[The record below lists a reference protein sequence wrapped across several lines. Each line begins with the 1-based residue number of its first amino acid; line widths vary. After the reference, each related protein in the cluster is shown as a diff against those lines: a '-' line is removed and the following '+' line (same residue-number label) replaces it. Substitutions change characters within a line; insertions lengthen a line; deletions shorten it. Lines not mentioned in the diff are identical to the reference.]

1 MFNNQTKEDKMFNTQ
16 KKEELPKKVWLVIEK
31 NVYGSTQSFSV
42 IKNHQDIE
50 EAMKFKIYLE
60 ALNDRKH
67 QTYFLASDV
76 DTVMNRVITS
86 HNKSVKEKEVA

>member
-31 NVYGSTQSFSV
+31 NTYGDSQSFSV
-42 IKNHQDIE
+42 IKNHQDIK

-67 QTYFLASDV
+67 QTYFLASDIK
-76 DTVMNRVITS
+76 TVLSSAIKH

>member
-1 MFNNQTKEDKMFNTQ
+1 MSNN
-16 KKEELPKKVWLVIEK
+16 KVWLVIEK

>member
-1 MFNNQTKEDKMFNTQ
+1 MFNTQ